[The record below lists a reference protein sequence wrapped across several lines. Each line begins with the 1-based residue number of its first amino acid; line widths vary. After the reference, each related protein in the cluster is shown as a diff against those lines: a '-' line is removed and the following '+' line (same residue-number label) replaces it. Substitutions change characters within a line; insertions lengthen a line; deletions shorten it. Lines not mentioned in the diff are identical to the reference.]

1 MSGGAGF
8 LPSTVVYHNFRQL
21 WLVFRGFKLMEINS
35 NVFSGLQVVLM
46 ICPFQKVLQTNS
58 RKFDSWLNYGF
69 RKRSGFFPLD
79 LFFSRKFR

>member
-35 NVFSGLQVVLM
+35 NVFSRLQVVLM
-46 ICPFQKVLQTNS
+46 YIIYIYTSFSESAANKFTKV
-58 RKFDSWLNYGF
+58 
-69 RKRSGFFPLD
+69 
-79 LFFSRKFR
+79 